1 MLSQVKTG
9 SKELPG
15 ASAVRGNTVCRFHGA
30 CGGAPTGQA
39 NGRYRHG
46 GRTKQAQAERRYL
59 AAVLRAA
66 REGLGVPSQQKGN
79 TRSEPPP

>member
-1 MLSQVKTG
+1 MRRQYEV
-9 SKELPG
+9 
-15 ASAVRGNTVCRFHGA
+15 AAVCHIHGA
-30 CGGAPTGQA
+30 RGGAPSGQR

-66 REGLGVPSQQKGN
+66 REGLGVTSQQKGN
-79 TRSEPPP
+79 TRSEQPP